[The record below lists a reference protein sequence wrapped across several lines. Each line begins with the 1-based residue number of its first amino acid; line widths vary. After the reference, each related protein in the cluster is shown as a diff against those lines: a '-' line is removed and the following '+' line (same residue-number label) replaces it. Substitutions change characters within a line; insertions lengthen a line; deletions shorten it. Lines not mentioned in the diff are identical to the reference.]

1 MKIALVSPYDYPY
14 PGGVTEHI
22 HHLEMEFTRRGH
34 TVKIIAPSSTTTGTD
49 HDDLSRNIY
58 RIGGIVP
65 VPVSG
70 SIARITLSP
79 SAYRWIK
86 KILHKERFDIV
97 HLHEPLMPVLC
108 LVALRHSK
116 SVNIGTFH
124 AYRESNFAYL
134 AGKAVLKRFVGR
146 IHGRIA
152 VSPPARE
159 LVSKYFPGEYEII
172 PNGIDLDT
180 FGADDIQPLPQ
191 YQDDHRNVLFVGRME
206 KRKGLRYLL
215 SAWPSITRQ
224 QPQTRLIVVGEGDLR
239 EECENFVT
247 ENRLANVVCCGFVS
261 NAELPRYYRTA
272 DVFCA
277 PSTGFESQGI
287 ILLEGMAAGRPIVAS
302 GIAGYRRVIT
312 DGQEGLLVPPED
324 DAALSAA
331 IVQLLEDA
339 DLRQRMG
346 QAGRV
351 TAQGYAWDRV
361 AGQVLDYYQEVA
373 YKVNRRAHLRRVL
386 SR

>member
-22 HHLEMEFTRRGH
+22 HHLEMEFVRRGH
-34 TVKIIAPSSTTTGTD
+34 VVKIIAPSSTSK
-49 HDDLSRNIY
+49 HELSDNIY

-79 SAYRWIK
+79 GSYRWVK
-86 KILHKERFDIV
+86 QILNRERFDIV

-124 AYRESNFAYL
+124 AYREGNFAYL
-134 AGKAVLKRFVGR
+134 AGKAVLKRFIGR
-146 IHGRIA
+146 LHGRIA

-159 LVSKYFPGEYEII
+159 LVNRYFPGDYEII
-172 PNGIDLDT
+172 PNGIAPDY
-180 FGADDIQPLPQ
+180 FGSANITPLPQ
-191 YQDDHRNVLFVGRME
+191 YTDGKLNVLFVGRME

-215 SAWPSITRQ
+215 RSWGAISRQ
-224 QPQTRLIVVGEGDLR
+224 YPETRLIVVGEGDLR
-239 EECENFVT
+239 DECERYVA
-247 ENRLANVVCCGFVS
+247 ENHLANVVFVGFVT

-272 DVFCA
+272 HIFCA

-287 ILLEGMAAGRPIVAS
+287 VLLEAMAAGRPIVAS
-302 GIAGYRRVIT
+302 SIAGYASVIT
-312 DGQEGLLVPPED
+312 DGEQGWLVPPGDSISLAVAIGSLLGNE
-324 DAALSAA
+324 ALR
-331 IVQLLEDA
+331 D
-339 DLRQRMG
+339 RMG
-346 QAGRV
+346 NAGRQ
-351 TAQGYAWDRV
+351 TAQTYAWDKVASRV
-361 AGQVLDYYQEVA
+361 LSYYEDVTRRIS
-373 YKVNRRAHLRRVL
+373 RRAHLRDIL
-386 SR
+386 KDGA

>member
-34 TVKIIAPSSTTTGTD
+34 IVKIIAPSSTNKD
-49 HDDLSRNIY
+49 ELNQNIY

-79 SAYRWIK
+79 SAYRWMK
-86 KILHKERFDIV
+86 RILHKERFDIV

-108 LVALRHSK
+108 LVTLRHSK

-146 IHGRIA
+146 LHGCIA

-172 PNGIDLDT
+172 PNGIDVET
-180 FGADDIQPLPQ
+180 FGAEGIPPLPQ
-191 YQDDHRNVLFVGRME
+191 YKDDKLNVLFVGRME

-215 SAWPSITRQ
+215 STWPAITQ
-224 QPQTRLIVVGEGDLR
+224 QYPQTRLIVVGEGDLR
-239 EECENFVT
+239 EECERFVA
-247 ENRLANVVCCGFVS
+247 ENRLANVVFVGFVS
-261 NAELPRYYRTA
+261 NEDLPRYYHTA
-272 DVFCA
+272 DIFCA

-287 ILLEGMAAGRPIVAS
+287 VLLEAMAAGRPVVAS
-302 GIAGYRRVIT
+302 SIAGYRSVIT

-324 DAALSAA
+324 DTSLAVA
-331 IVQLLEDA
+331 IARLLGEPDM
-339 DLRQRMG
+339 RERMG
-346 QAGRV
+346 LAGRL
-351 TAQGYAWDRV
+351 TAQHYAWDRV
-361 AGQVLDYYQEVA
+361 AGQVLDYYQEVRRQVA
-373 YKVNRRAHLRRVL
+373 RRAHLRNVFKKA
-386 SR
+386 

>member
-22 HHLEMEFTRRGH
+22 HHLEMEFVRRGH
-34 TVKIIAPSSTTTGTD
+34 VVKIIAPSSTSK
-49 HDDLSRNIY
+49 HELSDNIY

-79 SAYRWIK
+79 GSYRWVK
-86 KILHKERFDIV
+86 QILNRERFDIV

-124 AYRESNFAYL
+124 AYREGNFAYL
-134 AGKAVLKRFVGR
+134 AGKAVLKRFIGR
-146 IHGRIA
+146 LHGRIA

-159 LVSKYFPGEYEII
+159 LVNRYFPGDYEII
-172 PNGIDLDT
+172 PNGIDPDY
-180 FGADDIQPLPQ
+180 FGSPNITPLPQ
-191 YQDDHRNVLFVGRME
+191 FVDGKLNVLFVGRME

-215 SAWPSITRQ
+215 RSWGAISRQ
-224 QPQTRLIVVGEGDLR
+224 YPETRLIVVGEGALR
-239 EECENFVT
+239 DECERYVS
-247 ENRLANVVCCGFVS
+247 ENHLANVVFVGFVT

-272 DVFCA
+272 HIFCA

-287 ILLEGMAAGRPIVAS
+287 VLLEAMAAGRPIVAS
-302 GIAGYRRVIT
+302 SIAGYASVIT
-312 DGQEGLLVPPED
+312 DGEQGWLVPPGDSISLAVAIGSLLGNE
-324 DAALSAA
+324 ALR
-331 IVQLLEDA
+331 D
-339 DLRQRMG
+339 RMG
-346 QAGRV
+346 NAGRQ
-351 TAQGYAWDRV
+351 TAQTYAWDKVASRV
-361 AGQVLDYYQEVA
+361 LSYYEDVTGRIS
-373 YKVNRRAHLRRVL
+373 RRAHLRDIL
-386 SR
+386 KDGA